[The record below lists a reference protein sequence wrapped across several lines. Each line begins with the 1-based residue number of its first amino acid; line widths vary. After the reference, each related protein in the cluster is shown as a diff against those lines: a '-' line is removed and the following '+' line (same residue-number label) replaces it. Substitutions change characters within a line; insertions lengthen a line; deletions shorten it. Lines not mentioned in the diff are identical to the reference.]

1 MAIDLPMSYPDEIPP
16 DFVTPHDGLHP
27 GDEPLKPLD
36 TVIALYD
43 FTATQPLHLP
53 LRLGDTVYVLAKAAN
68 GWWDGVL
75 IGANGDL
82 QRGWIPHNYVRS
94 VNYVQPVLNKLKSN
108 KELDSITA
116 ANTAANVLI
125 PSFTSLLQKNLAEYS
140 ERLTSQDTTR
150 KNSVVLFASE
160 DTQSSHETPL
170 KPPPLA
176 ATTHNPLVATTITL
190 GLDEPEPAVG
200 LPLAGDPGD
209 LRSLLPVYVLEAEAE
224 RLADEYVATWGRGVT
239 WIPRCTIGGDFSFFL
254 PQLEVYCELVP
265 MTNFSASVLDIPP
278 AIEAPLFES
287 LKNLSKMVDA
297 DAEVPRQPLKL
308 SHAPTFDLGGLV
320 FKRDSN
326 ASLLILQ
333 GLQLLYHHFTQSF
346 FYLDDVFYPQQGD
359 LQLWDQVAPAM
370 DQILEYTQLAVRDQ
384 NKPLFSTHMDRVQRI
399 IGLCILA
406 LRLTQ
411 GDFIGTRYEKL
422 VRRRLKRLTALFS
435 QLYINGLLYLLL
447 SHYLG
452 SLNEAG
458 PVLQN
463 DIRHLNKQSPL
474 NQVLVLLTGIDSL
487 APLLE
492 NLMALKPDAAY
503 LAQFEREIGELKHI
517 IRGIVRIF
525 NRVTEGK
532 RVYRRHYDLS
542 DTEAESDDD
551 GTGADRLGCLPQVYP
566 RFFTDEFNGGNWCN
580 PFFMSQNPVLNV
592 LGDDLKNRYHSK
604 IVIDQQMYDQV
615 VGILD
620 KMREL
625 LQLTLAFLTPERQQ
639 EFYNDS
645 LRQERNTQILR
656 LVYKFLFH
664 ASLLVDVIELLDFTV
679 FCLVKK
685 ATPGESNENHVHGYD
700 GDDDDDVDDE
710 GPGRPPSSRRQL
722 RKEPEIDSLE
732 FQSNLAFD
740 YPIVLEFFQLK
751 QKFHNLI
758 MAVIMGTQAL
768 TLEDPEV
775 FKGLKEE
782 DQLIYDKDQMKDPQ
796 EKAAAVLA
804 HILLEH
810 ANHHRD
816 GAIST
821 NPDVELSD
829 HLSDLMRFLNLIQ
842 KILQQLIEERETI
855 LNYATRVLHDDLNV
869 QLLVI
874 ERNNTL
880 MSEKSAPLH
889 LNLTVAAVTQ
899 SVGGDITLNIAA
911 AALKKSGRGSSNSL
925 AETPWFLEGDEE
937 FDLILDIKGNVM
949 GGTKEAL
956 VAHLTHHDLFDLA
969 FNAAFLLTFPSMLS
983 LGELLAMLI
992 NRFHM
997 EAPDGLSFEEYNLW
1011 STKKRNPMRLRVMN
1025 IMKLIVEKHWTDLYY
1040 NELVLRRWLQFAQSK
1055 TVQQFLI
1062 GKQLAADLSRLL
1074 AGETVCVERLPVI
1087 QPGKPPAPITKGL
1100 LNVKRAKL
1108 TDIDYME
1115 LARQLTIREF
1125 AMYLKILKFA
1135 CLAKVWGK
1143 KLGLNELYEE
1153 ITAFIK
1159 ALNQL
1164 TNFVA
1169 YLILRKLDPRKRVH
1183 VIRYWVQV
1191 AEKCRQYN
1199 NFSLMTAI
1207 ILALYSLPIHRLKK
1221 TWKFL
1226 SGETLNHLHNMNKL
1240 MNLLRNFNEYR
1251 DVLKFIGLEPCV
1263 PFFGVYLLDLT
1274 FVYHGNPDNLM
1285 NRLRL
1290 INFAKRAKTCEIVG
1304 GIDRFKTT
1312 GYNFQTVKEIQM
1324 FLDVWYEKC
1333 PTIAEQYQISLQLE
1347 PREGSLAE
1355 GSKLSSS
1362 KSKGHGLA
1370 PNFERMI
1377 LRS

>member
-1 MAIDLPMSYPDEIPP
+1 MSYPDEIPP
-16 DFVTPHDGLHP
+16 DFVTPHDGTHP
-27 GDEPLKPLD
+27 GDEPLRPLD

-43 FTATQPLHLP
+43 FAATQPSHLP
-53 LRLGDTVYVLAKAAN
+53 LRLGDTVYILAKAAN
-68 GWWDGVL
+68 GWWDGVV
-75 IGANGDL
+75 IGASGDL

-125 PSFTSLLQKNLAEYS
+125 PSFTSLLQKNLADYS
-140 ERLTSQDTTR
+140 ERSTSQDTTR
-150 KNSVVLFASE
+150 KNSVVSFASE
-160 DTQSSHETPL
+160 DTQSSHETSQ
-170 KPPPLA
+170 KQSQAPPPSG
-176 ATTHNPLVATTITL
+176 ATTHNPSVATTITL
-190 GLDEPEPAVG
+190 GSDEQPSQVESPSV
-200 LPLAGDPGD
+200 GDPAPEE
-209 LRSLLPVYVLEAEAE
+209 RSPSPVYVSETEAE
-224 RLADEYVATWGRGVT
+224 RLADDYVAEWGRGVT
-239 WIPRCTIGGDFSFFL
+239 WIPRCTIGGDFSFFS
-254 PQLEVYCELVP
+254 PQLEVYCEVVP
-265 MTNFSASVLDIPP
+265 MTNFTASNLTIPAP
-278 AIEAPLFES
+278 IEAPSFES
-287 LKNLSKMVDA
+287 LKNSSKMVDA
-297 DAEVPRQPLKL
+297 DAEMPRQPSKL
-308 SHAPTFDLGGLV
+308 STAPTFDSGGSV

-326 ASLLILQ
+326 ASSSISQ
-333 GLQLLYHHFTQSF
+333 GSQSLYHHFTQSF
-346 FYLDDVFYPQQGD
+346 FYLDDLFYPQSGD
-359 LQLWDQVAPAM
+359 LQQWDQVPPAM
-370 DQILEYTQLAVRDQ
+370 DQILEYTSIAVRDQ
-384 NKPLFSTHMDRVQRI
+384 NKPLFTTHMDRVQRI
-399 IGLCILA
+399 IALCILA
-406 LRLTQ
+406 SRLTQ
-411 GDFIGTRYEKL
+411 DDFNGTRFEKS
-422 VRRRLKRLTALFS
+422 VRRRLKRLTASFS
-435 QLYINGLLYLLL
+435 QLYINGLLYLSLT
-447 SHYLG
+447 HYSG

-463 DIRHLNKQSPL
+463 DIRHLNKQSPS
-474 NQVLVLLTGIDSL
+474 NQVSVSSSGIDSVG
-487 APLLE
+487 PPSSE
-492 NLMALKPDAAY
+492 NSMASKSDAAY
-503 LAQFEREIGELKHI
+503 LAQFEKEVVELKHI

-525 NRVTEGK
+525 NKVTEGK
-532 RVYRRHYDLS
+532 RVYRRHYDSS

-551 GTGADRLGCLPQVYP
+551 MTGADRSGRLPQVYP

-592 LGDDLKNRYHSK
+592 SGDDLKNRYHSK

-615 VGILD
+615 VGISD

-625 LQLTLAFLTPERQQ
+625 SQSTLAFLTPERQQ
-639 EFYNDS
+639 EFYNDT
-645 LRQERNTQILR
+645 LKQERNTQILR
-656 LVYKFLFH
+656 LVYKYLFH
-664 ASLLVDVIELLDFTV
+664 ASSLIDVIESLDFTV

-685 ATPGESNENHVHGYD
+685 ATPGESDDSHIPGYD
-700 GDDDDDVDDE
+700 GDNDDDGDDE
-710 GPGRPPSSRRQL
+710 IRKRPPSSRRQS
-722 RKEPEIDSLE
+722 RKEPEIDASE

-751 QKFHNLI
+751 QKFHDLI
-758 MAVIMGTQAL
+758 MSVIMGTQAL
-768 TLEDPEV
+768 TLEDPDV
-775 FKGLKEE
+775 FKGLREE

-796 EKAAAVLA
+796 EKSAAVLA

-821 NPDVELSD
+821 NPDVVLSE
-829 HLSDLMRFLNLIQ
+829 HLSDSMKFLNSIQ

-880 MSEKSAPLH
+880 MSEKSGPSH
-889 LNLTVAAVTQ
+889 SNSSVAAVT
-899 SVGGDITLNIAA
+899 SGVGGDITSNIAA
-911 AALKKSGRGSSNSL
+911 AAMKKSARGSSNSS
-925 AETPWFLEGDEE
+925 ADAPWFLEGDEE
-937 FDLILDIKGNVM
+937 FDLILDIKGNVK

-956 VAHLTHHDLFDLA
+956 VAHLTHHDLFDSA
-969 FNAAFLLTFPSMLS
+969 FNAAFLLTFPTMLS
-983 LGELLAMLI
+983 LGELLALLI

-997 EAPDGLSFEEYNLW
+997 DAPDGLSFEEYNLW

-1025 IMKLIVEKHWTDLYY
+1025 IMKLIVEKHWTDSYY
-1040 NELVLRRWLQFAQSK
+1040 NESVLRRWLVFAQSK
-1055 TVQQFLI
+1055 PVQQFSI
-1062 GKQLAADLSRLL
+1062 GKQLAVDLTKLL
-1074 AGETVCVERLPVI
+1074 AGERVCFDRVPMIL
-1087 QPGKPPAPITKGL
+1087 PGKAPNPITKGSIH
-1100 LNVKRAKL
+1100 VKRAKL

-1125 AMYLKILKFA
+1125 AMYSRISKFA

-1143 KLGLNELYEE
+1143 KSGLSESYDE

-1159 ALNQL
+1159 ASNQL

-1169 YLILRKLDPRKRVH
+1169 YSILRKSDPRKRVH
-1183 VIRYWVQV
+1183 IIRYWVQV

-1199 NFSLMTAI
+1199 NFSSMTAI
-1207 ILALYSLPIHRLKK
+1207 ISALYSSPIHRLKK

-1226 SGETLNHLHNMNKL
+1226 SGETSNHLHNMNKL
-1240 MNLLRNFNEYR
+1240 MNSSRNFNEYR
-1251 DVLKFIGLEPCV
+1251 DVLKFIGSEPCV
-1263 PFFGVYLLDLT
+1263 PFFGVYLSDLT

-1285 NRLRL
+1285 NRSRL
-1290 INFAKRAKTCEIVG
+1290 INFAKRAKTCEILG

-1347 PREGSLAE
+1347 PREGSLADE
-1355 GSKLSSS
+1355 NKSR
-1362 KSKGHGLA
+1362 KSKGHGIA